1 MQPELA
7 TRRRV
12 LVVTYERYIE
22 ADREWT
28 EALGEVQR
36 WFPAGERPNAE
47 AMGEPG
53 SRMRQIYESRMHA
66 LLQFEAAREK
76 FHTARRRLAA
86 RSIRVA

>member
-12 LVVTYERYIE
+12 LVITYERYIE

-28 EALGEVQR
+28 EAICEVQR
-36 WFPAGERPNAE
+36 WFPADGRPYVE

-53 SRMRQIYESRMHA
+53 SRMRHIYETRMRA
-66 LLQFEAAREK
+66 LRQFEAAREK

-86 RSIRVA
+86 RAIRAA